1 MKKTLTTHDIA
12 NELHNDES
20 AGWSWSGALAL
31 AEYLEELEAGSG
43 EETEF
48 DLVAIRCEFSE
59 YRDPI
64 DWAIDYFGGK
74 KEAMDGLGLESLDI
88 GEEIDVQTCRD
99 YIQDHGTLLEFD
111 GGIIV
116 SSF

>member
-1 MKKTLTTHDIA
+1 MKQTLTTHDIIIA
-12 NELHNDES
+12 LRGDEN
-20 AGWSWSGALAL
+20 AHWSFCGAVAL
-31 AEYLEELEAGSG
+31 AEHLEDLERDLG

-48 DLVAIRCEFSE
+48 DACAIRCNFSE

-64 DWAIDYFGGK
+64 EWAVDYFGGK
-74 KEAMDGLGLESLDI
+74 KEAMDKLGLESLDI
-88 GEEIDVQTCRD
+88 GEDLDVQACRD
-99 YIQDHGTLLEFD
+99 YIQDRGTLIEFD